1 MGWLV
6 NSDLPTMR
14 EELTLHPAPPA
25 RDGSPVW
32 TLADP
37 ARSKFFRINW
47 LMFEILS
54 RWHEGDAQRLLARIR
69 RETPL
74 AIEEGDVEQTAHFL
88 STNHLLRS
96 HAPQHSRTLANMV
109 RVNQGQWLTWLL
121 HHYLFFRIPLVRPDR
136 FLTYSLPWVVFF
148 FSRGFF
154 WLMGSAG
161 FLALFLL
168 LRQWDPFHAALLDHL
183 RQNGLVGI
191 GLALIVVKSV
201 HELGHAY
208 TAKRHGCRVPTMGV
222 AFLVLLPMLYTDTT
236 EAWKLGDR
244 NKRLAIALAGIVTEG
259 ALAILALLA
268 WSLFP
273 QGNGREVA
281 FWLATTSLATTLA
294 INLSPFMRFDG
305 YFILSDG
312 LDMPNLHERSFAMA
326 RWRLREWLFSPGL
339 PPPEETTFRMR
350 WFFILFALATWIYRL
365 LLFLGIALL
374 VYHFFIKI
382 VGLFLFAVE
391 IGWFVV
397 LPVWREIIAWSRL
410 RHLATTHWRLPVIL
424 GVFLFFLGT
433 PLSRHITA
441 PAVAQPEAMTRIY
454 VPEAARLERF
464 PPPSQTTFQ
473 KGEELFVLVSPE
485 IKRQKRLAQVR
496 LLGSNWQLDAAS
508 LELGW
513 ARQARVVHGEKERSA
528 ATLEGLQ
535 AAEDRLTLVAPFAGE
550 LIDIPP
556 DLATQTWIRV
566 GTHLGTLVHSGRL
579 VVEVYLDEEALGRL
593 KTGFGGYFIP
603 NVMEFPS
610 VPLQVDR
617 IDTMGLPELDEPLLA
632 SIYGGPIAVTMQ
644 QNAAVPEVA
653 LFRLRLT
660 AISPPGWPT
669 LRLAGQIHLQAT
681 PRSLLESVTRS
692 ALMVLVR
699 EWEM

>member
-1 MGWLV
+1 M

-208 TAKRHGCRVPTMGV
+208 TAKRHGCR
-222 AFLVLLPMLYTDTT
+222 
-236 EAWKLGDR
+236 
-244 NKRLAIALAGIVTEG
+244 
-259 ALAILALLA
+259 
-268 WSLFP
+268 
-273 QGNGREVA
+273 
-281 FWLATTSLATTLA
+281 
-294 INLSPFMRFDG
+294 
-305 YFILSDG
+305 
-312 LDMPNLHERSFAMA
+312 
-326 RWRLREWLFSPGL
+326 
-339 PPPEETTFRMR
+339 
-350 WFFILFALATWIYRL
+350 
-365 LLFLGIALL
+365 
-374 VYHFFIKI
+374 
-382 VGLFLFAVE
+382 
-391 IGWFVV
+391 
-397 LPVWREIIAWSRL
+397 
-410 RHLATTHWRLPVIL
+410 
-424 GVFLFFLGT
+424 
-433 PLSRHITA
+433 
-441 PAVAQPEAMTRIY
+441 
-454 VPEAARLERF
+454 
-464 PPPSQTTFQ
+464 
-473 KGEELFVLVSPE
+473 
-485 IKRQKRLAQVR
+485 
-496 LLGSNWQLDAAS
+496 
-508 LELGW
+508 
-513 ARQARVVHGEKERSA
+513 
-528 ATLEGLQ
+528 
-535 AAEDRLTLVAPFAGE
+535 
-550 LIDIPP
+550 
-556 DLATQTWIRV
+556 
-566 GTHLGTLVHSGRL
+566 
-579 VVEVYLDEEALGRL
+579 
-593 KTGFGGYFIP
+593 
-603 NVMEFPS
+603 
-610 VPLQVDR
+610 
-617 IDTMGLPELDEPLLA
+617 
-632 SIYGGPIAVTMQ
+632 
-644 QNAAVPEVA
+644 
-653 LFRLRLT
+653 
-660 AISPPGWPT
+660 
-669 LRLAGQIHLQAT
+669 
-681 PRSLLESVTRS
+681 
-692 ALMVLVR
+692 
-699 EWEM
+699 